1 MQSISL
7 VFFVSS
13 SVYLEIMQKF
23 YQDFKLGVLGGGQLG
38 RMLIRSCVNF
48 NIHTNV
54 IDPDPNAPCAGIAN
68 EFVNGSLTDFDTVYD
83 FGKKVDLLTIE
94 IENVNVEALEKLEQ
108 EGVKVYP
115 QPSAIKLIQDK
126 RIQKQFYLDHGIPT
140 AEFVLT
146 DNLEAVEKNRDF
158 LPAFQKIGK
167 GGYDGGGV
175 QRLTSSDDLKKA
187 FDAPSL
193 LEKAVDFEK
202 EIAVIVSRNPQGEIS
217 AYPAVEMVFHPEHN
231 LVDYLLA
238 PARLN
243 DDIELKALE
252 IAKKVIAKLDMVG
265 ILAVEMFVTK
275 EGEILVN
282 EVAPRPHNSGH
293 QTINASFTSQYEQ
306 HLRAILDLPLGS
318 TFTKKPSA
326 MVNLLGEDGYTG
338 MAIYEGLE
346 DVLAIEG
353 VNLMLYGKKITKP
366 HRKMGH
372 ITILGE
378 DYRSLEEK
386 VERVKKTIKVKSL

>member
-1 MQSISL
+1 
-7 VFFVSS
+7 
-13 SVYLEIMQKF
+13 MQKF
-23 YQDFKLGVLGGGQLG
+23 YQDFKLGILGGGQLG

-48 NIHTNV
+48 NVHTNV
-54 IDPDPNAPCAGIAN
+54 IDPDSNAPCAGIAN
-68 EFVNGSLTDFDTVYD
+68 EFVNGSLTDFDSVYD

-94 IENVNVEALEKLEQ
+94 IENVNIEALEKLEQ

-115 QPSAIKLIQDK
+115 QPSAIKIIQDK
-126 RIQKQFYLDHGIPT
+126 RVQKQFYLDNGIPT
-140 AEFVLT
+140 ADFVLT
-146 DNLEAVEKNRDF
+146 ENLEEVNRNVDF
-158 LPAFQKIGK
+158 LPAFQKVGK

-175 QRLTSSDDLKKA
+175 QRLNSSDDLSKA

-202 EIAVIVSRNPQGEIS
+202 EIAI
-217 AYPAVEMVFHPEHN
+217 
-231 LVDYLLA
+231 
-238 PARLN
+238 
-243 DDIELKALE
+243 
-252 IAKKVIAKLDMVG
+252 
-265 ILAVEMFVTK
+265 ILTK
-275 EGEILVN
+275 EGNILVN

-326 MVNLLGEDGYTG
+326 MVNLLGEEGFTG
-338 MAIYEGLE
+338 MAVYEGLNE
-346 DVLAIEG
+346 VLEIDG

-372 ITILGE
+372 ITIIGD

-386 VERVKKTIKVKSL
+386 VEKVKKTIKVKSL